1 MSEAFKNMSVKVSV
15 SVKALR
21 VPTNM
26 YEDMLLSDDEIL
38 TKLDGELYLGKYLVI
53 ADESIDEIDVDFEC
67 NMVDNDE

>member
-1 MSEAFKNMSVKVSV
+1 MSEAFKNISVTLSV
-15 SVKALR
+15 SVKAVR
-21 VPTNM
+21 VPVDM

-53 ADESIDEIDVDFEC
+53 ADESIDEVDVDFEC